1 MLEKI
6 FKFLLQD
13 TSYHIICIS
22 QSYIQETGQDTLDWW
37 RGRSSS
43 TEGGEAYKQCQLHLA
58 VVYLLIKFRL
68 AVDLL
73 SIEGDITSFIH
84 TQCVLHI

>member
-13 TSYHIICIS
+13 TSYHIFCIS

-43 TEGGEAYKQCQLHLA
+43 TEGGEAYGR
-58 VVYLLIKFRL
+58 FP
-68 AVDLL
+68 DG
-73 SIEGDITSFIH
+73 IEFIPEIH
-84 TQCVLHI
+84 CTQ